1 MFYSNGYNIQMT
13 EGDFGIE
20 LPITMTGPTFAAEDS
35 VKLTIKDAIN
45 GNTLL
50 EKDFSNIQ
58 NNTINFELT
67 REESEQLP
75 VGSYVYSLD
84 WFQTGHFLCNI
95 IPASAYKVVEKA

>member
-1 MFYSNGYNIQMT
+1 MT

-20 LPITMTGPTFAAEDS
+20 LPITMTGTTFAAEDS

-84 WFQTGHFLCNI
+84 WLQTGHFLCNI

>member
-1 MFYSNGYNIQMT
+1 MWVVSGTSLSMA
-13 EGDFGIE
+13 EGDWGVE